1 VRRAALIALLA
12 LAASACTID
21 VNIGISLDGTDSGSV
36 SITIEADQE
45 FHDLFALTDRDFED
59 LIATRGET
67 LGLVFDVESGP
78 TTIRYT
84 AESKVI
90 SYRTIEDILEGL
102 APGIGPVTI
111 TRQERDLEIDGLLSP
126 LPTLD
131 DIAPYFESSDP
142 AQFADDVDVNVRVTI
157 PGDVA
162 ASTATS
168 QQDGELTWTIPFS
181 DSDTRLLA
189 RSVIEKESPRVPWT
203 VVIVAGILLLAFV
216 FLVAIRSRL
225 AATTSETIS
234 PLRSTTASPTPRST
248 APEDQAVAP
257 DSTPPEDQPVAP
269 TDQGTDSE

>member
-21 VNIGISLDGTDSGSV
+21 VNIGISLDRTDSGSV
-36 SITIEADQE
+36 SIAIEADQE

-59 LIATRGET
+59 LIASRGET

-111 TRQERDLEIDGLLSP
+111 TSQERDLEIDGLLSP
-126 LPTLD
+126 LPTLG
-131 DIAPYFESSDP
+131 DIAPYFENSDP
-142 AQFADDVDVNVRVTI
+142 AQFADDVDVNVRVTM

-189 RSVIEKESPRVPWT
+189 RSVLEKASPRIPWT
-203 VVIVAGILLLAFV
+203 VVVVGGILLLAFV

-225 AATTSETIS
+225 AATTSETTS
-234 PLRSTTASPTPRST
+234 PLRTTTAYPTPRSR

-257 DSTPPEDQPVAP
+257 ESTPPEDQPVAP
-269 TDQGTDSE
+269 TDDPAGP

>member
-21 VNIGISLDGTDSGSV
+21 VNIGISLDRDDSGTV
-36 SITIEADQE
+36 SIAIEADQE

-59 LIATRGET
+59 LIASRGET
-67 LGLVFDVESGP
+67 LGLVFVVESGP
-78 TTIRYT
+78 TTRYT

-90 SYRTIEDILEGL
+90 PYRTIEDILEGL
-102 APGIGPVTI
+102 APGIGRLTI
-111 TRQERDLEIDGLLSP
+111 TRQEQDLEIDGLLSP
-126 LPTLD
+126 LTSLD
-131 DIAPYFESSDP
+131 DIAPYFENSDP
-142 AQFADDVDVNVRVTI
+142 SQFADDVSVNVRATI
-157 PGDVA
+157 PGEVA

-168 QQDGELTWTIPFS
+168 EQDGELTWAIPFS

-189 RSVIEKESPRVPWT
+189 RSILEKESPRIPWT
-203 VVIVAGILLLAFV
+203 TVLVGAIILLAFV

-234 PLRSTTASPTPRST
+234 PMRTTPASPSTPST

-257 DSTPPEDQPVAP
+257 DDTPPEDQSVAP
-269 TDQGTDSE
+269 TEDPGVT